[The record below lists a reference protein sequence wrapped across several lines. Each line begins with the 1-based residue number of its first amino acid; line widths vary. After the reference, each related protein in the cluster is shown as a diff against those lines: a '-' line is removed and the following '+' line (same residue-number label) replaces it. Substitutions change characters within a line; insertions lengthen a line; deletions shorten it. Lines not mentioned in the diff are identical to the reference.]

1 MDNLFEQVAN
11 ISKAHG
17 YDVLAKYVEEL
28 KAEKSL
34 LIYHLKDCTHRME
47 KARKIIQS
55 ESPGFW
61 GVLDTEKANEAL
73 KNLKP

>member
-28 KAEKSL
+28 KAEKEQMKRAL
-34 LIYHLKDCTHRME
+34 LAVQEDAKFDGFITQQTSK
-47 KARKIIQS
+47 QVS
-55 ESPGFW
+55 E
-61 GVLDTEKANEAL
+61 VL